1 MTTRPTIAQIAD
13 LSGVSIA
20 TVSRFLNN
28 SASVRAATGRRIL
41 KAAKEL
47 NYPVAEVFSVPEL
60 PLMTTERKE
69 IILINIPSVSNPFYN
84 DVVKGIQDQARRRG
98 YYTLLNVQHINFS
111 TEAFFFDMLS
121 SLRPCGAVIL
131 NHLDRKYF
139 DMLYKTLPFVQCC
152 EYMEDQNLVSYTSID
167 DVQAAKSAI
176 DYILSTGH
184 KKVGIMTG
192 PERYKY
198 SRHRLQGYLQAL
210 KDADIP
216 VNDSWIVQIP
226 DIDFNVALSSAYKLM
241 SQPSH
246 PDAVFAVSD
255 VLAAAAIRGCRN
267 AGLSVPGDVIVTGF
281 DNIDISQATTPTI
294 TTIDQPKY
302 QLGCMACEFLIEKLT
317 NPEAPPKQVLL
328 NTELI
333 IRESTMKIE

>member
-28 SASVRAATGRRIL
+28 SASVRASTGRRIL

-47 NYPVAEVFSVPEL
+47 NYPISEAFSVSRP
-60 PLMTTERKE
+60 PLMSTDKKE

-111 TEAFFFDMLS
+111 TEAFFFDMLG
-121 SLRPCGAVIL
+121 SLCPCGAVIL
-131 NHLDRKYF
+131 NHLEQKYF
-139 DMLYKTLPFVQCC
+139 DMLYQTLPFVQCC
-152 EYMEDQNLVSYTSID
+152 EYMENQNLVSYTSID
-167 DVQAAKSAI
+167 DVWAAKSAI

-184 KKVGIMTG
+184 KKIGIMTG

-216 VNDSWIVQIP
+216 VNHDWIVQIP
-226 DIDFNVALSSAYKLM
+226 EIDFNVSLSSAYKLM

-246 PDAVFAVSD
+246 PDAIFAVSD

-267 AGLSVPGDVIVTGF
+267 AGLSVPKDVIVTGF

-333 IRESTMKIE
+333 IRESTLKIE